1 MATKPDW
8 VLRTWFEELW
18 NQGKEETI
26 NRLLAPDGLVHG
38 LGPEPIRGPDAFLP
52 FYHRFRGA
60 FPDIHI
66 DVVRTVTE
74 GDMVAIQCHVTGT
87 HTGDS
92 LGLAASHKRVEFA
105 GIGIGRIVNGQLLEG
120 WNCFDFLT
128 CFQQIGA
135 LPQLPS

>member
-1 MATKPDW
+1 MEAKPDS

-26 NRLLAPDGLVHG
+26 SRLL
-38 LGPEPIRGPDAFLP
+38 GPDAVVHGVVGQSLRGPEGFLP
-52 FYHRFRGA
+52 FYRRFRDA

-66 DVVRTVTE
+66 EVIRTITE
-74 GDMVAIQCHVTGT
+74 GNMVAIQCHVTGT

-92 LGLAASHKRVEFA
+92 LGMAASNKRVDFP
-105 GIGIGRIVNGQLLEG
+105 GIAIGRIENGKIAEG

-128 CFQQIGA
+128 CYQQIGV
-135 LPQLPS
+135 LPQL